1 VLLGAVYGLRSVI
14 GALSLCLIAD
24 VSACTS
30 AGGNVTPEGTSRALV
45 VATGRLVG
53 TLLIAPPLQ
62 AAYGV
67 RGTVLVNGRHEL
79 TLQTQRTGRFEVGLP
94 PGRYSLVGRPL

>member
-14 GALSLCLIAD
+14 GALSLCLIAV

-53 TLLIAPPLQ
+53 TLLIAPPFRPPTASVEPCSST
-62 AAYGV
+62 AA
-67 RGTVLVNGRHEL
+67 TN
-79 TLQTQRTGRFEVGLP
+79 
-94 PGRYSLVGRPL
+94 